1 MSGCEPGGVA
11 LRVRASFFREATLSE
26 PVFTLAVWDVR
37 RRMWAAL
44 VTSSDLSK
52 VRGLHDQLVGLVMVF
67 AEVVA
72 VPRADDD
79 AVVAALAML
88 PKVHPEAVFRSYFDL
103 VEFVSLDEVGPGPVG
118 GLPLN

>member
-1 MSGCEPGGVA
+1 MG
-11 LRVRASFFREATLSE
+11 ATMSE

-37 RRMWAAL
+37 KRAWAAL
-44 VTSSDLSK
+44 VTSPNLAV

-72 VPRADDD
+72 VPRSDDD

-88 PKVHPEAVFRSYFDL
+88 PKVHPEAVFQSYFDL
-103 VEFVSLDEVGPGPVG
+103 AQFVSMDDPPRGMIPRTV
-118 GLPLN
+118 N

>member
-1 MSGCEPGGVA
+1 MSD
-11 LRVRASFFREATLSE
+11 
-26 PVFTLAVWDVR
+26 PVFTLAVWDVAR
-37 RRMWAAL
+37 RQWAAL
-44 VTSSDLSK
+44 VTSSDLAL

-72 VPRADDD
+72 VPRSDDD

-103 VEFVSLDEVGPGPVG
+103 AQYVSLDDPPAVPAEVR
-118 GLPLN
+118 N